1 MNDIESQ
8 RRMRMAACEKAEAQK
23 ILVVKAAE
31 AEAEA
36 KHLSGTGVVRQ
47 KRNYTSTRAHRALR
61 AQWPQNL
68 WTGTKLSSSSVV
80 S

>member
-47 KRNYTSTRAHRALR
+47 KRNYTSTRAHRRLPRPVA
-61 AQWPQNL
+61 
-68 WTGTKLSSSSVV
+68 TKFVDWHQVV
-80 S
+80 L